1 MSNLIQQEN
10 TIIASFQSVF
20 GNEELLFQVA
30 ELFPIPI
37 QIFDP
42 DGTTVFASRAVLEMW
57 NISDPSQIVGVYNLK
72 KDPVVNERLGLKDY
86 VRRAFEGEIVL
97 VHDVRVPLEDFSVW
111 YQPRNSDYSIRS
123 MYTDILNFP
132 ILDVDGKMTHVV
144 SVFITTRTYLG
155 KSMIALSQEYIE
167 NHWQE
172 PFDMDKVAGS
182 VSLSRYHFAR
192 LFKKQTGVT
201 PYSYYQDVRIR
212 KLKEALRDTNLTIS
226 EVFAACGMEYNGSLA
241 RSFRDKVGM
250 TPSEYRK
257 SGMP

>member
-132 ILDVDGKMTHVV
+132 ILDVDGKIMTRGQRVHHYQD
-144 SVFITTRTYLG
+144 IPG
-155 KSMIALSQEYIE
+155 KSMIALSQRVHE

-182 VSLSRYHFAR
+182 VSLSRYHFAGFSKANR
-192 LFKKQTGVT
+192 G
-201 PYSYYQDVRIR
+201 D
-212 KLKEALRDTNLTIS
+212 ALLQLLSGRQNQETQRSARDTNLTIS

-241 RSFRDKVGM
+241 GVI
-250 TPSEYRK
+250 
-257 SGMP
+257 

>member
-132 ILDVDGKMTHVV
+132 ILDADFFLDFT
-144 SVFITTRTYLG
+144 SNLRPADIPLG
-155 KSMIALSQEYIE
+155 FFHRATS
-167 NHWQE
+167 
-172 PFDMDKVAGS
+172 
-182 VSLSRYHFAR
+182 
-192 LFKKQTGVT
+192 
-201 PYSYYQDVRIR
+201 
-212 KLKEALRDTNLTIS
+212 
-226 EVFAACGMEYNGSLA
+226 
-241 RSFRDKVGM
+241 
-250 TPSEYRK
+250 
-257 SGMP
+257 